1 MRIIF
6 LSTSVGA
13 LGSGIG
19 GGVELTLRT
28 LARALAQRG
37 HDVTV
42 VAPRGSVMTAQGS
55 SAALVATTAVAADG
69 QKRESGRLRLIE
81 VDGELHVPSQTL
93 DRAAV
98 PVVPKNSV
106 LVNMWNEAMRLV
118 ASEGYDIVLNFAYD
132 AHPFLHA
139 KGCPVPVAHLVSMG
153 SLNDEMDRAVLAAVR
168 AAGQSVAMHSRAQ
181 ADTFVDEISTAAT
194 IVASGVDLGTYR
206 FVATPTDDL
215 AVVARISGEKGIVD
229 AFEVS
234 ALSGR
239 RLRVFGVM
247 EDEEV
252 WREAAARH
260 PQARVE
266 HVGFL
271 STEDLQA
278 QLGHSAALI
287 MVHHWVE
294 AFGNVAIE
302 ALACGVPVIT
312 YDRGGPAE
320 IVRDG
325 VTGYVVPVDQ
335 PVEVARAVAKVAS
348 IDRRRCRAEVEERFS
363 ATAFAERVETWLR
376 RQFS

>member
-28 LARALAQRG
+28 LARGLVQRG

-42 VAPRGSVMTAQGS
+42 VAPRGSVMTSQVS
-55 SAALVATTAVAADG
+55 SAAPVVTSVAADG
-69 QKRESGRLRLIE
+69 PKRESGRLRLVE

-93 DRAAV
+93 DRTAV
-98 PVVPKNSV
+98 PVVPENSV

-118 ASEGYDIVLNFAYD
+118 ASERFDVVLNFAYD
-132 AHPFLHA
+132 AQPFLRA
-139 KGCPVPVAHLVSMG
+139 KDCAVPLAHLVSMG
-153 SLNDEMDRAVLAAVR
+153 SLNDEMDRAVLSAVR
-168 AAGQSVAMHSRAQ
+168 EARQSVAMHSRAQ
-181 ADTFVDEISTAAT
+181 ADTFGDEISAAAT
-194 IVASGVDLGTYR
+194 IVASGVDVGAYR
-206 FVATPTDDL
+206 FVATPTEDL
-215 AVVARISGEKGIVD
+215 AVVARVSKEKGIVD

-234 ALSGR
+234 SLSGR

-278 QLGHSAALI
+278 QLGRSTALI

-363 ATAFAERVETWLR
+363 ATAFAERVETWLH